1 MMLCAE
7 KVAILHNN
15 PCKDICRTFY
25 LIITKIEYYAK
36 YFIEYSYSYYYL
48 FKYLTLILYICRNY

>member
-7 KVAILHNN
+7 KVAILHKN

-25 LIITKIEYYAK
+25 LTITKMEYYAK
-36 YFIEYSYSYYYL
+36 YFV
-48 FKYLTLILYICRNY
+48 

>member
-7 KVAILHNN
+7 KVAMLPKIRA
-15 PCKDICRTFY
+15 KRICRTLY

-36 YFIEYSYSYYYL
+36 YFVEYS
-48 FKYLTLILYICRNY
+48 

>member
-7 KVAILHNN
+7 KVAILRKN

-25 LIITKIEYYAK
+25 LTITNIEYYTK
-36 YFIEYSYSYYYL
+36 YFV
-48 FKYLTLILYICRNY
+48 